1 MCKTCCIRDVVAI
14 CFNKAHNSGRRPVST
29 SDDPFHLV
37 WPVPS
42 IPLRLPTSTDTSGFD
57 FSALSFVS
65 PSLPSLPT
73 LSIPP
78 GAVDPPA
85 LTPSSTGETETNPFY
100 FGKPVPSA
108 LVADWNRRKQEREAR
123 QKSETSRMENERRI
137 KHTVLLVAYL
147 EDMAEPIPLP
157 LQDIN
162 TWPTLNLAHLP
173 HLVAQ
178 LGVQKLDELELY
190 VRSNHG
196 CFWIPNPDHSMSVKT
211 DEKVFIRRKGVKTPS
226 LPSTFVNAMAQYDSP
241 SRSAPISSRKRTRE
255 SSASPPLMPR
265 CLKFPRVDIDLT
277 DDSDTQQG
285 SPLPVPLSPS
295 PSPLPSRPQLPQPTS
310 CDLDQDLQVDR
321 IWLSGCVHTPTD
333 ITGVVWPQRL
343 YARDM
348 VQGFALLQDATGN
361 ADLSVRFSH
370 VFNGMSFKSSTYQLN
385 RKFWSKLPA
394 HLREEARVLPR
405 TPSGLWTVWRKT
417 QPGWN

>member
-1 MCKTCCIRDVVAI
+1 MAAFPLQAYDIEHYMQCPGPIVDGLATGECGEVIPKVINCTGPNYGKRCQRCNACSYFVWLPFENSGSPSPGLQRSGNITPRHQQAFSPLRNDVNVGLNMANSIPIDPALGGFNSTTSRLPAQPAGSLAGRSKEKKSCTSRPCSRLATATCSKAMCKTCCIRDVVAI

-29 SDDPFHLV
+29 SDDPFHLAR
-37 WPVPS
+37 PVPS

-178 LGVQKLDELELY
+178 L
-190 VRSNHG
+190 
-196 CFWIPNPDHSMSVKT
+196 
-211 DEKVFIRRKGVKTPS
+211 
-226 LPSTFVNAMAQYDSP
+226 
-241 SRSAPISSRKRTRE
+241 
-255 SSASPPLMPR
+255 
-265 CLKFPRVDIDLT
+265 
-277 DDSDTQQG
+277 
-285 SPLPVPLSPS
+285 
-295 PSPLPSRPQLPQPTS
+295 
-310 CDLDQDLQVDR
+310 
-321 IWLSGCVHTPTD
+321 
-333 ITGVVWPQRL
+333 
-343 YARDM
+343 
-348 VQGFALLQDATGN
+348 
-361 ADLSVRFSH
+361 
-370 VFNGMSFKSSTYQLN
+370 
-385 RKFWSKLPA
+385 
-394 HLREEARVLPR
+394 
-405 TPSGLWTVWRKT
+405 
-417 QPGWN
+417 